1 MKVRHVGS
9 GAVLMTEEELQA
21 QRDEVP
27 EVKRSCLTC
36 PLPNT
41 CRVNREE
48 DCRYLYPDGLA
59 DTQGR
64 KQKEPTGIA
73 ASVKEAP
80 AAYQK
85 AYYEQNKER
94 ISARL
99 KAWQESH
106 KEERKAY
113 RRAWRAK
120 KNEERMDEKGAST
133 ERA

>member
-73 ASVKEAP
+73 VSVKEDP

-85 AYYEQNKER
+85 AYYEQNRER
-94 ISARL
+94 ILNRL
-99 KAWQESH
+99 KAWQTANR
-106 KEERKAY
+106 ERRQAY

-120 KNEERMDEKGAST
+120 KKEECIDEKGAST
-133 ERA
+133 HGT